1 METLLLIYKMIHSP
15 SICNPIFWVLDLDN
29 KFSLSSKGAIQD
41 EDI

>member
-1 METLLLIYKMIHSP
+1 LPNDERDYNIEVALME
-15 SICNPIFWVLDLDN
+15 NGFLDLDN